1 MLKIAVCD
9 DEENIRTYLSALIDR
24 QGVECE
30 ITEYANAGDYLA
42 RGAEYDMLILD
53 IELGGRASDMDGLS
67 LARRIRDMELEKQ
80 PIILFITGHEKYVYD
95 AFDVD
100 AFQYLVKPIDERR
113 FAEVFRRAVSRILSG
128 AERQK
133 KVLMIQYAGTSK
145 AIPFQDIYYLES
157 QDHKIVLHLKDG
169 ELEYYAKLADLEREL
184 QGQFC
189 RIHKGYLINL
199 SCVEEYSR
207 TAVTLTNRERLL
219 ISKYKYAD
227 FVKAYLRF
235 MQ

>member
-1 MLKIAVCD
+1 MLRIAVCD
-9 DEENIRTYLSALIDR
+9 DEENIRTYLSALVER

-30 ITEYANAGDYLA
+30 ITEYASAGDYLA
-42 RGAEYDMLILD
+42 SGTEYDLLILD
-53 IELGGRASDMDGLS
+53 IELGGRSSDMDGLS
-67 LARRIRDMELEKQ
+67 LARRIRDMELERQ

-95 AFDVD
+95 AFDVN
-100 AFQYLVKPIDERR
+100 AFQYLVKPVDEHK
-113 FAEVFRRAVSRILSG
+113 FAEVFRRAVSGILSE

-133 KVLMIQYAGTSK
+133 KALMIQYAGMGR
-145 AIPFQDIYYLES
+145 AIPFQDIYYMES
-157 QDHKIVLHLKDG
+157 QNHKIVLHLKSG
-169 ELEYYAKLADLEREL
+169 ELEYYAKLGDLEKEL

-199 SCVEEYSR
+199 SFVEEYSR
-207 TAVTLTNRERLL
+207 TEVTLTNREKLL